1 MELPLPVDHSGV
13 KYRKKR
19 ASDTN
24 FEYINMNQTILAEFL
39 GILSISWR
47 GDGQMPKRWAENIG
61 NLVR

>member
-39 GILSISWR
+39 G
-47 GDGQMPKRWAENIG
+47 
-61 NLVR
+61 NLHITLL